1 MVSHGGFGAYTPKI
15 DPKKDHSLRSI
26 MTKFD
31 PFWEKIGRISL
42 KIVTSVKFHLIVLR
56 PIGRDITPQAKIVR
70 RMTMCIGLLK
80 GFCYLS
86 IVPRDYDICNY
97 YYRVQHVVI
106 NMDKINVINN

>member
-1 MVSHGGFGAYTPKI
+1 
-15 DPKKDHSLRSI
+15 

-106 NMDKINVINN
+106 NMDKINVINNYTKTGEMKTQSITKDHGFGILVQN